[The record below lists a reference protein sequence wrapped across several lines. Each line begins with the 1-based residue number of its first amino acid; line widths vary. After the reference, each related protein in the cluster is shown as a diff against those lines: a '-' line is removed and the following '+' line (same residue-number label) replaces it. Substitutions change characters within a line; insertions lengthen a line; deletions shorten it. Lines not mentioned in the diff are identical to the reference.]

1 MSPLSPGFP
10 FDSKTFS
17 DGSRL
22 ALHFNLIHNM
32 YHGYTGTILPVVKGT
47 GTFGKRSILVYISQ
61 KFIMAC
67 FIAFE
72 RNQFYQILKIAS
84 ISPKRLTYTIRSF
97 SLSLCLVF
105 SLILS
110 FADCS
115 DI

>member
-1 MSPLSPGFP
+1 MWNAIDDNVKLTSSISVF
-10 FDSKTFS
+10 KK
-17 DGSRL
+17 RL
-22 ALHFNLIHNM
+22 KDQ
-32 YHGYTGTILPVVKGT
+32 YVKRYYGL
-47 GTFGKRSILVYISQ
+47 FAVLLYISQ
-61 KFIMAC
+61 NFIMAC

-84 ISPKRLTYTIRSF
+84 ISPKRWTHTIRSF